1 MSPTPGEEAHSEQRT
16 MDATGNFLIQM
27 SGPPGSGKSTLAR
40 LLARSIDGVVINH
53 DLIKAFFLESSFSF
67 QDSSRLTY
75 QLDWALA
82 EDMIQQGR
90 SVVIDSVCNYEEVVD
105 RGTALSEKY
114 GYAYRYVECRVED
127 LDLLDRR
134 LHDRIPLRSQ
144 RTGVNEP
151 PPGAPGN
158 GTGASVDGAALFRKW
173 MNPRRPENA
182 AALITVDSTRRPEE
196 CLEAI
201 MERLGSPPA
210 EQTRDHS

>member
-1 MSPTPGEEAHSEQRT
+1 
-16 MDATGNFLIQM
+16 MDTTGNFLIQM

-40 LLARSIDGVVINH
+40 LLARSINGVVVNH

-67 QDSSRLTY
+67 EDASRFTY
-75 QLDWALA
+75 QLDWTLA

-90 SVVIDSVCNYEEVVD
+90 SVIVDSVSNYEEVVN
-105 RGTALSEKY
+105 RGTALAEKY
-114 GYAYRYVECRVED
+114 GYTYRYVECRVEN

-134 LHDRIPLRSQ
+134 LHDRVALRSQ

-158 GTGASVDGAALFRKW
+158 GTGGSVDGDALFRKW
-173 MNPRRPENA
+173 MNPKRPEDA
-182 AALITVDSTRRPEE
+182 TTLIVVDSTRRPEE

-201 MERLGSPPA
+201 LERIGSPLV
-210 EQTRDHS
+210 EHTKDHS